1 MKKSTVGPNRILPL
15 EAFGHHVSTLTLTLQ
30 KPLCY
35 TGGKAI
41 LKGSETIWRE
51 KEAGRREGV
60 RDGERK

>member
-1 MKKSTVGPNRILPL
+1 MKKSTAGPNRILPL
-15 EAFGHHVSTLTLTLQ
+15 EAFGHHVSTLTLQ

-41 LKGSETIWRE
+41 LKGSETTWRE